1 MGNIPAA
8 PETQYATKVGLRAR
22 WLVVAAWAPELRP
35 LRAGLAGLPSSVR
48 KRVVLETVGV
58 GLVEAAA
65 GSARLIEKLAPDGVL
80 LVGTAGCYARHKLDR
95 QDRQDRQA
103 FAIGSAAICRR
114 IRLLPPVLGRQHC
127 FLPSIVPTQ
136 ARSSTALVR
145 ALRKATALPM
155 ADVACP
161 LAITANKKAATAA
174 AEFSG
179 CALENLEAFSVARA
193 AAAAGIPF
201 AAVLG
206 IANYVGPA
214 AHAEWKIHGDAAAA
228 AACQAVLDFFR

>member
-8 PETQYATKVGLRAR
+8 PETQYDTKAGLRAR
-22 WLVVAAWAPELRP
+22 WLVVAAWAPELRH

-65 GSARLIEKLAPDGVL
+65 GSARLVGMHTPDAVL
-80 LVGTAGCYARHKLDR
+80 LVGTAGSYPRHR
-95 QDRQDRQA
+95 TV
-103 FAIGSAAICRR
+103 FGIGSAAICRR
-114 IRLLPPVLGRQHC
+114 MRLLPPVLGSQHG
-127 FLPSIVPTQ
+127 FVPGIVPTL
-136 ARSSTALVR
+136 AKSSTALVR
-145 ALRKATALPM
+145 GLRKATALPV

-161 LAITANKKAATAA
+161 LAITASKKAATAA
-174 AEFSG
+174 AELSG

-193 AAAAGIPF
+193 AAAAGVPF
-201 AAVLG
+201 AAILG

-214 AHAEWKIHGDAAAA
+214 AHAEWKKHGDAAAT
-228 AACQAVLDFFR
+228 AACEAVLDFFRAA